1 MPSRHL
7 HNPHLQTRTPRV
19 PSQVPCRHHRHL
31 QTLAMLWHLNL
42 HPMLRNRD
50 LIRPRLQR
58 RGCLSGHCSR
68 KVGSTCKGHWHLER
82 GWQSQRQLLLGHWE
96 QKLKQE
102 ELLPHRRLLMDR
114 LHPPINHG
122 SSRKV
127 ESTRKGHWQLE
138 RRWQRHRQLLVGHR
152 EQKSKQKEL
161 LPQRRLLMDRLK
173 TTFLETLVIMVGT
186 VGTLRTTGAV
196 GISAAR
202 SQMSL
207 LMTMV
212 DVVNLSKTRTGSY
225 S

>member
-1 MPSRHL
+1 
-7 HNPHLQTRTPRV
+7 
-19 PSQVPCRHHRHL
+19 
-31 QTLAMLWHLNL
+31 
-42 HPMLRNRD
+42 
-50 LIRPRLQR
+50 
-58 RGCLSGHCSR
+58 
-68 KVGSTCKGHWHLER
+68 
-82 GWQSQRQLLLGHWE
+82 LLGHWE

-114 LHPPINHG
+114 LHHPINHG

-138 RRWQRHRQLLVGHR
+138 RRWQRHRQLLLGHWEQKLKQEELLPQRRLLMDRLNPPINHCSSRKVESTRKGHWQLERRWQRHRQLLVGHW

-186 VGTLRTTGAV
+186 VGTLRVTGAV